1 MTRNLAKLSGA
12 VRKAIAIGLCGTC
25 SMSLAWA
32 QQPAD
37 IEPIRPTVSI
47 AIRPYLAPEVPPIR
61 LTNSGRLHDLVRAG
75 ILYLS
80 VQDVLALVLENN
92 IDIEVA
98 RYNPLA
104 SVWQVERAQA
114 GGALPGVPSGA
125 AQAGSVA
132 SGQGIA
138 GSQAAAG
145 VSLSGSNGAASG
157 TSNATISQVGP
168 ITQTLDPSIQEAN
181 TFSHKTTP
189 EFDVVQSI
197 TPVLIS
203 NTRVYS
209 GSYQQGFL
217 IGGSVTASYTEHYL
231 NENAPT
237 DVLNP
242 SVAPSLSFSFQQ
254 NLLRGFGVAVNAR
267 TITVAKMN
275 QGISDLN
282 FRTQVIGTVAQTLN
296 LYYGLVADYEDLKA
310 KQSALELAQIL
321 YRDNRRQLEI
331 GSLTPLDVTIAEA
344 QLASAGKD
352 LVDSQIGFEQQELQ
366 LKNLI
371 SRTGLADPTLAS
383 ARIVPIDRI
392 VIGERD
398 DPAPLPDL
406 IEKALANRSDLAAE
420 RASEKASEISTLGTK
435 NGILPT
441 SEVFGGESVAALAGV
456 PHTVNV
462 DGLVEKADPYFVG
475 GMGNA
480 LAQLFR
486 RNFPTQRIGG
496 FISAPLENRQAQ
508 ADYGIDQ
515 LQLRQTQLGYQ
526 KDLNQLG
533 VDIANAVVA
542 LRQSRVRYDAAVK
555 NRVLNEQ
562 LLAAEQKK
570 LSLGASVPYNVIQ
583 QQRDL
588 STAQSSEIAALV
600 SYSNARIALDQ
611 TLGTI
616 LDTYHITL
624 DQARTGH
631 VERPSSLPAE
641 LPSRP

>member
-1 MTRNLAKLSGA
+1 MTQIF
-12 VRKAIAIGLCGTC
+12 RKSIAIGLCGAC
-25 SMSLAWA
+25 SISFAWA
-32 QQPAD
+32 QEPAID
-37 IEPIRPTVSI
+37 PIRPSAPIV
-47 AIRPYLAPEVPPIR
+47 IRPYLAPEVPAVR
-61 LTNSGRLHDLVRAG
+61 LTNSSRLGDLVRAG

-80 VQDVLALVLENN
+80 AQDAIALALENN
-92 IDIEVA
+92 IDLEVA
-98 RYNPLA
+98 RYNPVA
-104 SVWQVERAQA
+104 SLWQIERAQA

-145 VSLSGSNGAASG
+145 VSLSGGNGTASN

-168 ITQTLDPSIQEAN
+168 ITQTLDPSIQEAD

-189 EFDVVQSI
+189 QFDVVQSI
-197 TPVLIS
+197 NPVLIS
-203 NTRVYS
+203 NSRVYS
-209 GSYQQGFL
+209 GTYQQGFL
-217 IGGSVTASYTEHYL
+217 IGGSVSVSYTEHYL

-275 QGISDLN
+275 RGISELN
-282 FRTQVIGTVAQTLN
+282 FRTQVTGTVAQVLN

-310 KQSALELAQIL
+310 KQSALELAQTL
-321 YRDNRRQLEI
+321 YRDNQRQVEI
-331 GSLTPLDVTIAEA
+331 GSLTPLDVTTAEA
-344 QLASAGKD
+344 QVASTGKD
-352 LVDSQIGFEQQELQ
+352 VVDSQINFQQQELQ

-371 SRTGLADPTLAS
+371 SRTGLADTVLAN
-383 ARIVPIDRI
+383 ARIVPIDHI
-392 VIGERD
+392 VIPERD
-398 DPAPLPDL
+398 DVSPLADL
-406 IEKALANRSDLAAE
+406 LRKALANRSDLAAE
-420 RASEKASEISTLGTK
+420 QANEKASEVSALGTK

-441 SEVFGGESVAALAGV
+441 SEVFGGESVAGLAGA

-462 DGLVEKADPYFVG
+462 DGALEKADPYFVG

-496 FISAPLENRQAQ
+496 FIAAPLENRQAQ

-515 LQLRQTQLGYQ
+515 LQLRQTQLENQ
-526 KDLNQLG
+526 KDVNQLG
-533 VDIANAVVA
+533 VDILNALVA
-542 LRQSRVRYDAAVK
+542 LRQSRVRYEAAVK
-555 NRVLNEQ
+555 NRVLDEQ
-562 LLAAEQKK
+562 LLSAEQKK

-588 STAQSSEIAALV
+588 SGAQSSEIAALV

-616 LDTYHITL
+616 LETYHVTI
-624 DQARTGH
+624 DQARTGR
-631 VERPSSLPAE
+631 VARTSSLPSE

>member
-1 MTRNLAKLSGA
+1 MSDTM
-12 VRKAIAIGLCGTC
+12 RKAIAIGLCGTFAGPF
-25 SMSLAWA
+25 AWA
-32 QQPAD
+32 QQPA
-37 IEPIRPTVSI
+37 IEPIRPSAPVV
-47 AIRPYLAPEVPPIR
+47 IRPYLAPEVPAVR
-61 LTNSGRLHDLVRAG
+61 LTNSSRLGDLVRAG

-80 VQDVLALVLENN
+80 AQDAIALALENN

-98 RYNPLA
+98 RYNPIA
-104 SVWQVERAQA
+104 SLWQIERAQA

-197 TPVLIS
+197 TPVLVS

-217 IGGSVTASYTEHYL
+217 IGGSVSVSYTEHYL

-275 QGISDLN
+275 RSISDMN
-282 FRTQVIGTVAQTLN
+282 FRSQVIATVAQVLN
-296 LYYGLVADYEDLKA
+296 LYYGLVADYEDQKA
-310 KQSALELAQIL
+310 KQSALELAQTL
-321 YRDNRRQLEI
+321 YRDNQRQVEI
-331 GSLTPLDVTIAEA
+331 GSLTPLDVTTAEA
-344 QLASAGKD
+344 QMATAGKD
-352 LVDSQIGFEQQELQ
+352 LVDSEITLQQQELQ

-371 SRTGLADPTLAS
+371 SRTGLADPVLAG
-383 ARIVPIDRI
+383 ARIVPVDHII
-392 VIGERD
+392 MAERD
-398 DPAPLPDL
+398 DLAPLPDL
-406 IEKALANRSDLAAE
+406 MQKALANRSDLAAE
-420 RASEKASEISTLGTK
+420 RANEKASEVSALGTK

-456 PHTVNV
+456 PHTVNLE
-462 DGLVEKADPYFVG
+462 GTVEKADPYFVG

-496 FISAPLENRQAQ
+496 FIAAPLQNRQAQ

-515 LQLRQTQLGYQ
+515 LQLRQTQLEYQ

-533 VDIANAVVA
+533 VDIQNAVVA
-542 LRQSRVRYDAAVK
+542 VRQSRARYEAAVK
-555 NRVLNEQ
+555 NRVLDEQ
-562 LLAAEQKK
+562 LLSAEQKK
-570 LSLGASVPYNVIQ
+570 LSLGASVPFNVIQ
-583 QQRDL
+583 QERDL
-588 STAQSSEIAALV
+588 SAAQSSEIAALV
-600 SYSNARIALDQ
+600 SYSNARIGLEQ

-616 LDTYHITL
+616 LDTYHVSVG
-624 DQARTGH
+624 QAQTGR
-631 VERPSSLPAE
+631 VERPSSLPAQ
-641 LPSRP
+641 LPGRP